1 LSDDAAR
8 ACGQG
13 DGAFSG
19 WEVLAIAGDFF
30 GYANHIPVGALM
42 EKCLMVRA
50 GQVHVQRYWDL
61 LGRIERGEF
70 DPTFV
75 ISHRMPLEQAAEA
88 YRIFDQKA
96 DNALKIVLST

>member
-1 LSDDAAR
+1 
-8 ACGQG
+8 
-13 DGAFSG
+13 
-19 WEVLAIAGDFF
+19 
-30 GYANHIPVGALM
+30 M
-42 EKCLMVRA
+42 EKGLMVRA
-50 GQVHVQRYWDL
+50 GQVHVQRYWKDL

-75 ISHRMPLEQAAEA
+75 ISHRMSLEQAAEA